1 MNILFRITGKK
12 ILKRTGGIPAPT
24 SKEHIDSKLLG
35 ELNKLSDE
43 MQTDYSQYD
52 FISAFSKLKQ
62 ILYLGNVYLSET

>member
-12 ILKRTGGIPAPT
+12 ILKRTGGIPPPAT
-24 SKEHIDSKLLG
+24 MEHIDQKLLG
-35 ELNKLSDE
+35 ELNKLSND

-52 FISAFSKLKQ
+52 FINAFAKLKQ